1 MPLSPFPFNNHRNTH
16 TGITAT
22 SLDNFSV
29 GTRNNPPPLWIDP
42 FSSGTYSQS
51 RTPFFNWES
60 LMSSS
65 TLNNMAHGMGLIPTV
80 QLGEGVPVDSVK
92 VVDDGQNIAES
103 NNNKGVKQN
112 SQHIDN
118 VHFPADSQLPPQLP
132 SDVTSNIPSIKRM
145 RASSTIV
152 HNNDLIH
159 VGNNE
164 LLASS
169 DVSKLES
176 KFGIDPRLLSPQNP
190 ATLDPSLLSPDNPAH
205 ADLID
210 FMITRDMALGGH
222 EGAVHTQPLDQNP
235 FDVNQQSSD
244 NVPIVLPHE
253 ISPPNGAV
261 FVEQSTV
268 DPSVVTSNTIESN
281 IQPKENGKQLKETK
295 KQQRQKKRQQKKAQ
309 QQQNREIRRQ
319 ERKKKQ
325 KERQKKQQ
333 RRVKNPKIFSKKLAA
348 RKLKFKEQ
356 RIKRKLEQQLKK
368 LDNLHNQR
376 QQNDQISGTNKNEQM
391 PGTKDNGKIDQISEI
406 NNGIKMPAMNTQA
419 FNVETKEKQQ
429 RMPPIKEE
437 QKVKG
442 VQKRKRN
449 RRKNKNN
456 KSVNNK
462 KRKGVTNKKNKA
474 ARNKK
479 RQNRKNR
486 KGRGI

>member
-1 MPLSPFPFNNHRNTH
+1 VYFFILGKHIEPIGMHLSSVPFNRHGNTH

-29 GTRNNPPPLWIDP
+29 GTRNSPPPPWIDP

-65 TLNNMAHGMGLIPTV
+65 TMNNMAHGMGLIPTI
-80 QLGEGVPVDSVK
+80 QLGEGIPFDSVK
-92 VVDDGQNIAES
+92 VVAGS
-103 NNNKGVKQN
+103 NNNKGVNQN

-118 VHFPADSQLPPQLP
+118 VQLPADFQLPPQTP
-132 SDVTSNIPSIKRM
+132 PDVTSNIPLIKRM
-145 RASSTIV
+145 RASSTNV
-152 HNNDLIH
+152 QNNDLKIA
-159 VGNNE
+159 NNGP
-164 LLASS
+164 LALS

-176 KFGIDPRLLSPQNP
+176 KFGIDPRLLSLQNP
-190 ATLDPSLLSPDNPAH
+190 ATLDPSLLSPDNPSH

-253 ISPPNGAV
+253 ISPPDGAV
-261 FVEQSTV
+261 FVDQTTV
-268 DPSVVTSNTIESN
+268 DPSLVTSNTIESN

-309 QQQNREIRRQ
+309 QQQNRGIRRQ

-325 KERQKKQQ
+325 KQRQKKQQ
-333 RRVKNPKIFSKKLAA
+333 RRVKNPKIFDKKLAA

-356 RIKRKLEQQLKK
+356 RIKRKLKQQLKK
-368 LDNLHNQR
+368 LDNLHKQR
-376 QQNDQISGTNKNEQM
+376 QQNDQISGTKN
-391 PGTKDNGKIDQISEI
+391 NGKHDQISEI
-406 NNGIKMPAMNTQA
+406 SNGIKLTAMNTQA

-429 RMPPIKEE
+429 RMQPNKKK
-437 QKVKG
+437 QKVKE

-449 RRKNKNN
+449 RRKNKKN
-456 KSVNNK
+456 KGVNNK
-462 KRKGVTNKKNKA
+462 KRKNVTNKRNKVA
-474 ARNKK
+474 KNKK
-479 RQNRKNR
+479 RKSAKNKKD
-486 KGRGI
+486 KGI